1 MSKAKRKRPEDEAS
15 DGTRTSPR
23 TRGVSAGGASATRS
37 DGGADGGVK
46 KEPGDDDSAG
56 ASPGRARHRASPRVT
71 TEPKP
76 KRGKRERTWRDL
88 SQNALYDIVR
98 RLQGPHAV
106 KTRKRDLVETLE
118 KHVREL
124 ITCAVKLLGVSK
136 QIAEHLKHT
145 PSSFQDERTELLANI
160 KTLYTMAKDH
170 VTEHADADPRSLS
183 ADKIVR
189 ARLNATLVAASLPI
203 LAAFL
208 RDSVCEAWPAAT
220 IAACRAFEA
229 LRVEVQLRTS
239 VRVYREMPALR
250 KTLYDGAVSE
260 ALAAELVTRV
270 FGKIEDDDE
279 DDAEQTGG
287 ERRSGDDEG
296 VHDVWVDGSVRVAP
310 PQSLVDA
317 LFSASSHDDAY
328 GQTVNDPVT
337 GGSGED
343 EGESLESARTWA
355 GLWGE
360 THDVHPAGQ
369 GLFSPATADSPAPAT
384 RLTPGQ
390 HLDVLERESIERS
403 GVDFVGRRRSAR
415 IATRPEPTPPP
426 GGNLDSP
433 RTERPESRRRRTET
447 SGRRTPSLVHHGAT
461 VHHGALLGP
470 FTRSLHPS
478 FRQGGAPTR
487 RHAVNLS
494 HDPRFRTGGLDHF
507 FGDDDDEG
515 PRYPESLAPPAPWT
529 LVNVHG
535 DSDDDVWDVD
545 EEEPVAPGDVL
556 EQARAAWRHSQG
568 MNRAPNTAVVGAVN
582 TGARRGEDGRLRTRD
597 GRLITRAD
605 YDHGDISEGSRED
618 GFDTD
623 DDGGGRDGIPRVIAR
638 RIRNRRGAEVLR
650 NRFEPPRSRP
660 PVGLS
665 WDSELSNL
673 FNDFPGLNDAAV
685 PDALPDDADRPLTR
699 RGGGPQESPADDE
712 SPNDESPPPNGTTTT
727 QISAAKSAAM
737 RTSVQLLARLVKYE
751 LFRRDAIPH
760 PSTSPAS
767 NGSGGGGSSSTKAR
781 EFNPPGG
788 RSPFVPTFSA
798 SGLKMLRFLTRPDD
812 DGRKDDF
819 TVLELLTP
827 HLKRDGRVAV
837 LLACGECYFRP
848 GGAERSPSIL
858 KYPITTQL
866 LTQCNHLLPRLRT
879 LRREGRVA
887 HVPV

>member
-15 DGTRTSPR
+15 DGTRASPR
-23 TRGVSAGGASATRS
+23 TRGVSGAGGASATRP

-56 ASPGRARHRASPRVT
+56 ASPGRARHRASPRVA

-189 ARLNATLVAASLPI
+189 ARLNAALVAASLPI

-208 RDSVCEAWPAAT
+208 RDSVCEACPAAT

-250 KTLYDGAVSE
+250 KTLYDGAVSQ

-279 DDAEQTGG
+279 NDAEQTGG
-287 ERRSGDDEG
+287 ERRSDDDEG

-337 GGSGED
+337 GSGEED

-360 THDVHPAGQ
+360 TTDVHPANQ
-369 GLFSPATADSPAPAT
+369 GLFSPPTANSPAPAT
-384 RLTPGQ
+384 RLTPDQ

-415 IATRPEPTPPP
+415 IATRPEPTPTQA
-426 GGNLDSP
+426 NLDSP
-433 RTERPESRRRRTET
+433 QTERPESRRR
-447 SGRRTPSLVHHGAT
+447 GRVTLHHGAR
-461 VHHGALLGP
+461 VHRGAILGP

-478 FRQGGAPTR
+478 FRQGGVATR

-494 HDPRFRTGGLDHF
+494 HDPGFRTGGLDHF
-507 FGDDDDEG
+507 FGDDDEDEG

-568 MNRAPNTAVVGAVN
+568 MNRAPNTGAGYAVR
-582 TGARRGEDGRLRTRD
+582 TGARRGEDGRLYTRD
-597 GRLITRAD
+597 GRVITRAEP
-605 YDHGDISEGSRED
+605 YDDGDISEGSRED

-638 RIRNRRGAEVLR
+638 RIRNRRGAEVL

-660 PVGLS
+660 ARGSVVGQRA
-665 WDSELSNL
+665 EQ
-673 FNDFPGLNDAAV
+673 FVQRFPGSQRRRRAGCVAG
-685 PDALPDDADRPLTR
+685 R
-699 RGGGPQESPADDE
+699 RGQAADE
-712 SPNDESPPPNGTTTT
+712 
-727 QISAAKSAAM
+727 
-737 RTSVQLLARLVKYE
+737 AR
-751 LFRRDAIPH
+751 RRP
-760 PSTSPAS
+760 
-767 NGSGGGGSSSTKAR
+767 SGGA
-781 EFNPPGG
+781 GG
-788 RSPFVPTFSA
+788 R
-798 SGLKMLRFLTRPDD
+798 
-812 DGRKDDF
+812 
-819 TVLELLTP
+819 
-827 HLKRDGRVAV
+827 
-837 LLACGECYFRP
+837 
-848 GGAERSPSIL
+848 
-858 KYPITTQL
+858 
-866 LTQCNHLLPRLRT
+866 
-879 LRREGRVA
+879 
-887 HVPV
+887 